1 MQLIIDVCGW
11 LGAIL
16 FLVAYAL
23 VSKQV
28 IKGNSVTFQLLNLIG
43 ALLFI
48 INSGY
53 YGAYPSAG
61 LNVVW
66 VIIGVITLLSV
77 YAKRNKNEQ

>member
-1 MQLIIDVCGW
+1 MQLIVDICGW

-28 IKGNSVTFQLLNLIG
+28 IKGNSVTFQLLNLVG

-66 VIIGVITLLSV
+66 VIIGVVTLITV
-77 YAKRNKNEQ
+77 YLKRKKHE